1 MGAATTGGDG
11 QLIDLTP
18 STEHGATSLRGV
30 PGEHPQH
37 ECGVFG
43 VYAPGEDVARI
54 TYFGLFALQHRGQE
68 SAGIAVAD
76 GERLIWHKEMGL
88 VSQVFDEV
96 TLGELRGY
104 IAIGH
109 TRYSTTGSSVLCN
122 AQPLLVDTPYGRL
135 AVAHNGNIVNTR
147 QLRHELESEGIHFET
162 TNDSEV
168 IARCIASLHRGDI
181 VAAVQETMAR
191 VQGAYSVVVLTAD
204 TLIAFRD
211 PNGLHP
217 LCLGTLNG
225 HGYVVSSET
234 CALNVVG
241 ARFLREVEPGE
252 LVAIDAGGVRTVQAT
267 PAGRPAMCLF
277 EFIYFGRPDST
288 IYGRSLHRVRRQMG
302 QELAREHPAAADLVV
317 PVPDTS
323 FPAAIGFSE
332 ASGIPYGEGL
342 IKSRY
347 IGRTFIEPDQRLR
360 ELGVRMKYQPL
371 TENLSGRRVVMV
383 DDSIVHGT
391 TTGQIVR
398 LLRDAGATEVHVRI
412 CSPPVQWPCFYGI
425 DMATRKELIAS
436 RLDVEEIRRH
446 IGADSLGYLSLPGV
460 MLAIGLPRSQFC
472 DACFSGD
479 YPIDI
484 PRDVQLTKLL
494 LEEEPVLVG

>member
-1 MGAATTGGDG
+1 MGATTTGGDER
-11 QLIDLTP
+11 IRAAHSTP
-18 STEHGATSLRGV
+18 HQAKRV
-30 PGEHPQH
+30 DDHPRH

-43 VYAPGEDVARI
+43 VYAQGEDVARI

-68 SAGIAVAD
+68 SAGIAVTD
-76 GERLIWHKEMGL
+76 GKRLIWQKEMGL

-96 TLGELRGY
+96 TLGELRGH

-147 QLRHELESEGIHFET
+147 QLRHELEEEGIRFET

-168 IARCIASLHRGDI
+168 IARCIGSLHRGDI

-191 VQGAYSVVVLTAD
+191 VQGAYSVVVLTAEK
-204 TLIAFRD
+204 LIAFRD

-241 ARFLREVEPGE
+241 ARYLREVEPGE
-252 LVAIDAGGVRTVQAT
+252 LVAIDSQGLRAVQAT
-267 PAGRPAMCLF
+267 PAGRPAMCLL

-288 IYGRSLHRVRRQMG
+288 IYGRSLHTARRQMG
-302 QELAREHPAAADLVV
+302 QELAREHPAPADLVI

-323 FPAAIGFSE
+323 FPAAIGFGE

-371 TENLSGRRVVMV
+371 TENLAGKRVVMV
-383 DDSIVHGT
+383 DDSIVRGT

-412 CSPPVQWPCFYGI
+412 CSPPVRWPCFYGI
-425 DMATRKELIAS
+425 DMATRKELIAA
-436 RLDVEEIRRH
+436 RLDVEEIRAH
-446 IGADSLGYLSLPGV
+446 IGADSLCYLSLPGL
-460 MLAIGLPRSQFC
+460 MRAIGLPRNQFC

-479 YPIDI
+479 YPIEI
-484 PRDVQLTKLL
+484 PHDVQLTKLL
-494 LEEEPVLVG
+494 LEGEPALVG